1 MSSPV
6 QFKHDQIDH
15 VSVKDDEI
23 SLTTHSCGCCS
34 EHYSTHPAAAWNEFD
49 LPVDE
54 LCKYLE
60 AEQDRLAAIQEYVE
74 RCSNLEINT
83 IKYRD

>member
-1 MSSPV
+1 MSVPSFEAG
-6 QFKHDQIDH
+6 QLDR
-15 VSVKDDEI
+15 VSVRDGEI

-34 EHYSTHPAAAWNEFD
+34 EHYSTHPSTAWNEFD

-54 LCKYLE
+54 LCKYLD

-74 RCSNLEINT
+74 RCSTVQIDT

>member
-1 MSSPV
+1 M
-6 QFKHDQIDH
+6 QFKADQLDR
-15 VSVKDDEI
+15 VSIRDNEI

-34 EHYSTHPAAAWNEFD
+34 EHYSTHPATAWNEFD
-49 LPVDE
+49 LSVDA
-54 LCKYLE
+54 LCKYLN
-60 AEQDRLAAIQEYVE
+60 AEQARLAAIQEYVE